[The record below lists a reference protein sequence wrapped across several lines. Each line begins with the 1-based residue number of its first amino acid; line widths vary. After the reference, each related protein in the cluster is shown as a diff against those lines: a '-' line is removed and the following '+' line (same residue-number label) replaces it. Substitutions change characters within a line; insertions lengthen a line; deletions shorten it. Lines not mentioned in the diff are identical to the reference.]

1 MKLANLLMEARIN
14 LDLKSRTKGAA
25 VCELL
30 GMLHDE
36 GIELDF
42 DTIIDSVREREEVED
57 TSYGHGFAFPHAR
70 TDAVSEMYVLIG
82 ISKQGLE
89 GKTSDG
95 IPLHVVCLL
104 LTPATIAKLY
114 LQMLSG
120 LARVGRTP
128 GVLERLLA
136 IESKSDLIKLVADS
150 DVMIDKELLARDI
163 MRHKV
168 ESVTPDDTIKQVA
181 DLMFRH
187 RLSALAVVDREN
199 RLLGIVNDRD
209 VIMAALPNYEQL
221 VREGSYAL
229 DFEPFE
235 ELLKK
240 EHLIKVAQLYR
251 TDIEVVTPE
260 TRVVEVTAKMILRDL
275 RRVFVVEDNQL
286 VGIVLRK
293 DIVNMVIRG

>member
-1 MKLANLLMEARIN
+1 VKLANLLMEDRIN

-42 DTIIDSVREREEVED
+42 DAIIDSIREREEVED

-70 TDAVSEMYVLIG
+70 TDAVNEMYVLIG

-89 GKTSDG
+89 AKTPDG
-95 IPLHVVCLL
+95 IPLYVVCLL

-120 LARVGRTP
+120 LARLGRAP
-128 GVLERLLA
+128 GVLDRLLT
-136 IESKSDLIKLVADS
+136 IESKGDLIKLVADS
-150 DVMIDKELLARDI
+150 NVMIDKELLARDV

-168 ESVTPDDTIKQVA
+168 EWVTPDDTIKRVA

-187 RLSALAVVDREN
+187 RLSGLAVVDRDN
-199 RLLGIVNDRD
+199 KLLGIVNDRD
-209 VIMAALPNYEQL
+209 VIMAALPNYQQL
-221 VREGSYAL
+221 VKEGSYAL

-240 EHLIKVAQLYR
+240 EHTIKVAQLYR

-260 TRVVEVTAKMILRDL
+260 TRVVEVAAKMILRDL
-275 RRVFVVEDNQL
+275 RRVFVVENDHL

>member
-1 MKLANLLMEARIN
+1 VKLANLLMEDRIN

-36 GIELDF
+36 GIDLDF
-42 DTIIDSVREREEVED
+42 DAIIDSVREREEVED
-57 TSYGHGFAFPHAR
+57 TSYGHGCAFPHAR

-95 IPLHVVCLL
+95 VPLHVICLL
-104 LTPATIAKLY
+104 LTPTTIAKLY

-128 GVLERLLA
+128 GVLEKLLA
-136 IESKSDLIKLVADS
+136 IETKGDLIRLVADCN
-150 DVMIDKELLARDI
+150 VMIDKELLVRDI

-168 ESVTPDDTIKQVA
+168 ESVTPDDTIKAVA
-181 DLMFRH
+181 DQLFRH
-187 RLSALAVVDREN
+187 RLSALAVVDHDH

-209 VIMAALPNYEQL
+209 VIMAALPNYAQL

-240 EHLIKVAQLYR
+240 EHTIKVSQLYR
-251 TDIEVVTPE
+251 TDIEVVAPE
-260 TRVVEVTAKMILRDL
+260 TRVVEVAAKMILKNI

>member
-1 MKLANLLMEARIN
+1 MKLANLLMEDRIN

-42 DTIIDSVREREEVED
+42 DAIIDSVREREEVED

-70 TDAVSEMYVLIG
+70 TDAVNEMYVLIG

-95 IPLHVVCLL
+95 VPLHVVCLL
-104 LTPATIAKLY
+104 LTPTTIAKLY
-114 LQMLSG
+114 LQILSG

-128 GVLERLLA
+128 GMLERLLA
-136 IESKSDLIKLVADS
+136 IDSKADLIKLVADS
-150 DVMIDKELLARDI
+150 NVMIDKELLARDI

-168 ESVTPDDTIKQVA
+168 ECVTPDDTIKHVA

-187 RLSALAVVDREN
+187 RLSGLAVVDHDN
-199 RLLGIVNDRD
+199 KLLGIVNDRD

-221 VREGSYAL
+221 VKEGSYAL

-235 ELLKK
+235 ELLKR
-240 EHLIKVAQLYR
+240 ENLIKVSELYR
-251 TDIEVVTPE
+251 TDIEVVAPDA
-260 TRVVEVTAKMILRDL
+260 RIVEVAAKMILRDL
-275 RRVFVVEDNQL
+275 RRVFVVDNNEL

>member
-1 MKLANLLMEARIN
+1 MKLANLLMEDRIN

-36 GIELDF
+36 GIDLDF
-42 DTIIDSVREREEVED
+42 DAIIDSVREREEVED
-57 TSYGHGFAFPHAR
+57 TSYGHGCAFPHAR

-95 IPLHVVCLL
+95 VPLHVICLL
-104 LTPATIAKLY
+104 LTPTTIAKLY

-128 GVLERLLA
+128 GVLEKLLA
-136 IESKSDLIKLVADS
+136 IETKGDLIRLVADCN
-150 DVMIDKELLARDI
+150 VMIDKELLVRDI

-168 ESVTPDDTIKQVA
+168 ESVTPDDTIKAVA
-181 DLMFRH
+181 DQLFRH
-187 RLSALAVVDREN
+187 RLSALAVVDHDH

-209 VIMAALPNYEQL
+209 VIMAALPNYAQL

-240 EHLIKVAQLYR
+240 EHTIKVSQLYR
-251 TDIEVVTPE
+251 TDIEVVAPE
-260 TRVVEVTAKMILRDL
+260 TRVVEVAAKMILKNI